1 MFDARATAGPAGFMR
16 IRNARTESG
25 FQRSSRRAVA
35 RKKARGSKRPAMAPA
50 ELKAALA
57 REEALR
63 REKRALLQRQN
74 LLTQEF
80 EHRLVNSL
88 QMIVSLLSLQGR
100 AATTPEVTAQLKI
113 AADRVAA
120 FGRVHRQLHHLDRQ
134 KSVELKQYLQ
144 GLCDDLAGLLFQD
157 GAGRA
162 VVVTGAEV
170 KLPTALGIP
179 LGFVV
184 NELIT
189 NSAKYA
195 QGDITVSV
203 ETSATAL
210 SLSVAD
216 EGPGLPTGF
225 DPAKSKGLGMKIVQA
240 LVRQNGGVLQF
251 AHGHGGRGARTTV
264 VFAPPPRAGPRKMES
279 TCDI

>member
-1 MFDARATAGPAGFMR
+1 MR
-16 IRNARTESG
+16 IRNARIESG
-25 FQRSSRRAVA
+25 LQRSSRHVVA
-35 RKKARGSKRPAMAPA
+35 RKKARGSKRPAMAMA

-57 REEALR
+57 REETLR

-88 QMIVSLLSLQGR
+88 QMIVSLLSLQSR

-113 AADRVAA
+113 AAGRVAA
-120 FGRVHRQLHHLDRQ
+120 FGRVHRRLHHLDHQ
-134 KSVELKQYLQ
+134 KSMDLKQYLQ
-144 GLCDDLAGLLFQD
+144 GLCEDLAGLLFQD
-157 GAGRA
+157 GTGRA

-170 KLPTALGIP
+170 TLPTALGIP
-179 LGFVV
+179 LGFIV

-195 QGDITVSV
+195 KGDIAVRV

-210 SLSVAD
+210 SLSVSD
-216 EGPGLPTGF
+216 DGPGLPAGF
-225 DPAKSKGLGMKIVQA
+225 DPASSKGLGMKIIQA
-240 LVRQNGGVLQF
+240 LVRQNGGVLQL
-251 AHGHGGRGARTTV
+251 AHGDGGRGTRTTV
-264 VFAPPPRAGPRKMES
+264 AFAPPPRAGPRNMES
-279 TCDI
+279 KCDN